1 MINIYQYEIFWV
13 NLEPSVG
20 GEMKKIRPY
29 VIISP
34 SDMNKGLATVVVV
47 PLTNTVKDYLPFRIT
62 IRHKDVM
69 GQMAL
74 DHIKSVDK
82 TRLRDKIGKLNVLDI
97 AQLKLLL
104 SKIFVE

>member
-13 NLEPSVG
+13 NLGPSIG
-20 GEMKKIRPY
+20 GEIQKVRPC
-29 VIISP
+29 VVVSP
-34 SDMNKGLATVVVV
+34 NDMNKGLATVVVV

-62 IRHKDVM
+62 IHHKDVT

-74 DHIKSVDK
+74 DHVKSVDK
-82 TRLRDKIGKLNVLDI
+82 TRLRDKIGELNILDI
-97 AQLKLLL
+97 EKLKLLL